1 MLGNYLQRARIEQ
14 KTRKLLELSSSVCL
28 VGKDSIMD
36 PEEDTAGSGLQMLL
50 DRWKLQEEQL
60 QMFEESLKEV
70 NCFMTNKEVQ
80 ENPDSSVLEAVTQQ
94 SLLVFNNDMPGAIDQ
109 DSTFCLSSARS
120 IASTEDGFGYNLRK
134 LGQHAVEDTDT
145 LAPTK
150 DDESLE
156 EYERRIW
163 EIVRRDEDFLNANIG
178 EGRSAF
184 PQEAA
189 CTSSKGIV
197 ERLSSATALLP
208 AEQLKV
214 LKIAVDVED
223 KEPSPRRSFLGAMKM
238 TRCGGQREASA
249 FDKPNPSIKIEGDGA
264 DISRAQLLARLANVV
279 DDCEQKQQIPNFMFV
294 EELKEIV
301 TAPLVN
307 KCSETIRGASNV
319 VNLESGSS
327 SICDEEGSSRDELSE
342 QRARIVEGIMAAE
355 VQRQM
360 EREKLQIRRNEALN
374 QEAAAVANMEKFLK
388 NQLQIEQEGKQGA
401 MEQDDK
407 LWQQRYEQEQR
418 VYELQR
424 ELEFSNATLRK
435 MTVTWEIYEE
445 PPAKTK
451 KLEEEEKNTTAQ
463 RIGRAFRERKRCRE
477 LVYCCTLIQ
486 KVFRGFLSRRIFR
499 ELKGQ
504 RSKIFLQE
512 ILKST
517 AKNREAAFKNLV
529 RVSEIS
535 SPEEYESAMERALSL
550 DLGEEVELIQE
561 RREAAKVEMSNWLRQ
576 VPASC
581 LGSRSLIVSDKI
593 KEARRLGLTT
603 LAEAT
608 QAIMLEKE
616 NNILTEL
623 EISMRSGALKVF
635 HQCQRKSKFFGL
647 GEPVEKYSAEFRE
660 RVAMVQKRLMQASV
674 RNYEA
679 NVLNLLLE
687 GSDLGLET
695 EVAAV
700 VRNIRSQVLRFAKGL
715 IEKISIFISKGDGFL
730 EKWSELQSWGKV
742 FGIGEDVLKSL
753 MQAIGCSVLLE
764 HTKVKRS
771 LVVVLECDFMGRPV
785 CYSCETQSAILNVK
799 DLELKYSDSNI
810 EASESVKRKF
820 SGYVTIPS
828 LDTYSKSWN
837 KIGKLKNRW
846 KNHCSQAF
854 LKTLPS
860 KRRAEPLGISKTQQ
874 DVVLKTHHHQSGAH
888 YTREAIDISSVEE
901 NGVVDHVIDGDYW
914 YTLRP
919 HLRGMESSS
928 SCTLTRKLLES
939 SAHCNRTGLLGVTKL
954 SIPHKELTSL
964 GIGMLGR
971 WCPKLRIFMINENR
985 LSTLKGAFYGCEGS
999 LEYVLVKDNLLND
1012 LEGLESLQ
1020 NLKVLFLEG
1029 NFISCIGS
1037 GTGVQIDSEEM
1048 NVAAAKTSGSSCLST
1063 TPRASCRSYQGTPRI
1078 AEVRTDSTRRE
1089 CVTSRDTNKH
1099 RASTLW
1105 PKLEKLSLG
1114 NNRISRIWELGSL
1127 FPNLEVLDLRSNE
1140 LVTLGGYEGKGLSG
1154 LKHLRLLDV
1163 GQNKIKGRSLWNGL
1177 GHCQLLVSLVAS
1189 RNRLTELP
1197 THFGSVMLR
1206 EIWLNGNCIRR
1217 LACKAW
1223 LPNLQRFYLQ
1233 DNLIDNLESLYGCP
1247 SLEVLDISFNNVSQL
1262 TQLNHLASLRR
1273 LRTLQMNDNPI
1284 SDQEDHVGKVLEAV
1298 PWLIELDNE
1307 LVEDSFREKA
1317 VQSIFSKNMA
1327 VAGIRY
1333 LDEKIARAERPFLSF
1348 ANPKDVTKHWLGGF
1362 SDRSDSSNQSGLAK
1376 LEANNRDIIAVM
1388 QGKAKSAVLWAAVFD
1403 LHRIAETNPILRT
1416 RLSCAMGTNL
1426 HPLVSL
1432 PCDTN
1437 EENWNH
1443 LAFQEMLESHRKSQS
1458 WSKETSLRKE
1468 FFGQE
1473 SKSGPQ
1479 MTKGTN
1485 LSNEG
1490 IMSVSHNVERYLSDH
1505 LEDEDFKYK
1514 NVFKEN
1520 LEYKADI
1527 EVELS
1532 RVRRLQALARDMLT
1546 RKRLIKMQKLA
1557 VDVLAPREAHTEAER
1572 RRYQSSALRIQG
1584 AWRRWVRRKF
1594 MISVVKL
1601 QAYWRGIRTRKRFR
1615 QALSKLQF
1623 IDDDDFEYVAVDESE
1638 YTLDPTVFEKNFI
1651 PSKFRV
1657 SVEAL
1662 VCLTKRFNMETSSKE
1677 EIQAKISNK
1686 EGCGSGSSENIDPWL
1701 TRSADK
1707 LRGTE
1712 VAIPYDFSQSDDMRI
1727 QNEEMETP
1735 SQSVKRL
1742 YRMKSTGSRFHLPKI
1757 EVAPTTAATPP
1768 LDASNSLIT
1777 SAGEISI
1784 VVQNEVFQRSLKETP
1799 RCAIESDRKAKA
1811 HLCGKEVRAEKKKT
1825 TIAEIAKDWGFNDE
1839 RTAEAYMKSRTK
1851 VMKKLEKVKAVHQG
1865 AQSRFELFKAR
1876 SEETLA
1882 HSPQCVHVKKTAQR
1896 PRKIKHEVKDVP
1908 DEDTTSLDKFHGW
1921 SPSSAAADA
1930 TNTTGHHLLFSGDDT
1945 RKHPCVSVL
1954 AVRRRDNRNC
1964 RR

>member
-1 MLGNYLQRARIEQ
+1 
-14 KTRKLLELSSSVCL
+14 
-28 VGKDSIMD
+28 
-36 PEEDTAGSGLQMLL
+36 
-50 DRWKLQEEQL
+50 
-60 QMFEESLKEV
+60 
-70 NCFMTNKEVQ
+70 
-80 ENPDSSVLEAVTQQ
+80 
-94 SLLVFNNDMPGAIDQ
+94 
-109 DSTFCLSSARS
+109 
-120 IASTEDGFGYNLRK
+120 
-134 LGQHAVEDTDT
+134 
-145 LAPTK
+145 
-150 DDESLE
+150 
-156 EYERRIW
+156 
-163 EIVRRDEDFLNANIG
+163 
-178 EGRSAF
+178 
-184 PQEAA
+184 
-189 CTSSKGIV
+189 
-197 ERLSSATALLP
+197 
-208 AEQLKV
+208 
-214 LKIAVDVED
+214 
-223 KEPSPRRSFLGAMKM
+223 
-238 TRCGGQREASA
+238 
-249 FDKPNPSIKIEGDGA
+249 
-264 DISRAQLLARLANVV
+264 
-279 DDCEQKQQIPNFMFV
+279 
-294 EELKEIV
+294 
-301 TAPLVN
+301 
-307 KCSETIRGASNV
+307 
-319 VNLESGSS
+319 
-327 SICDEEGSSRDELSE
+327 
-342 QRARIVEGIMAAE
+342 
-355 VQRQM
+355 
-360 EREKLQIRRNEALN
+360 
-374 QEAAAVANMEKFLK
+374 
-388 NQLQIEQEGKQGA
+388 

-504 RSKIFLQE
+504 RSKE

-1388 QGKAKSAVLWAAVFD
+1388 Q
-1403 LHRIAETNPILRT
+1403 
-1416 RLSCAMGTNL
+1416 
-1426 HPLVSL
+1426 
-1432 PCDTN
+1432 
-1437 EENWNH
+1437 ENWNH

>member
-1 MLGNYLQRARIEQ
+1 MKSHR
-14 KTRKLLELSSSVCL
+14 RKLKSWKRRKRTQQRKGLEELSGS
-28 VGKDSIMD
+28 GKD
-36 PEEDTAGSGLQMLL
+36 
-50 DRWKLQEEQL
+50 
-60 QMFEESLKEV
+60 
-70 NCFMTNKEVQ
+70 
-80 ENPDSSVLEAVTQQ
+80 
-94 SLLVFNNDMPGAIDQ
+94 
-109 DSTFCLSSARS
+109 
-120 IASTEDGFGYNLRK
+120 
-134 LGQHAVEDTDT
+134 
-145 LAPTK
+145 
-150 DDESLE
+150 
-156 EYERRIW
+156 
-163 EIVRRDEDFLNANIG
+163 
-178 EGRSAF
+178 
-184 PQEAA
+184 
-189 CTSSKGIV
+189 
-197 ERLSSATALLP
+197 
-208 AEQLKV
+208 AE
-214 LKIAVDVED
+214 
-223 KEPSPRRSFLGAMKM
+223 
-238 TRCGGQREASA
+238 
-249 FDKPNPSIKIEGDGA
+249 
-264 DISRAQLLARLANVV
+264 
-279 DDCEQKQQIPNFMFV
+279 
-294 EELKEIV
+294 
-301 TAPLVN
+301 
-307 KCSETIRGASNV
+307 
-319 VNLESGSS
+319 SS
-327 SICDEEGSSRDELSE
+327 SIVVLSSKKFSGDSSLGAYFGSLKVRDPRMILDIFTS
-342 QRARIVEGIMAAE
+342 
-355 VQRQM
+355 
-360 EREKLQIRRNEALN
+360 
-374 QEAAAVANMEKFLK
+374 
-388 NQLQIEQEGKQGA
+388 
-401 MEQDDK
+401 
-407 LWQQRYEQEQR
+407 
-418 VYELQR
+418 
-424 ELEFSNATLRK
+424 
-435 MTVTWEIYEE
+435 
-445 PPAKTK
+445 
-451 KLEEEEKNTTAQ
+451 
-463 RIGRAFRERKRCRE
+463 
-477 LVYCCTLIQ
+477 LI
-486 KVFRGFLSRRIFR
+486 LH
-499 ELKGQ
+499 
-504 RSKIFLQE
+504 
-512 ILKST
+512 
-517 AKNREAAFKNLV
+517 
-529 RVSEIS
+529 
-535 SPEEYESAMERALSL
+535 PEEYESAMERALSL

-1388 QGKAKSAVLWAAVFD
+1388 Q
-1403 LHRIAETNPILRT
+1403 
-1416 RLSCAMGTNL
+1416 
-1426 HPLVSL
+1426 
-1432 PCDTN
+1432 
-1437 EENWNH
+1437 ENWNH